1 VILLTDA
8 YSFLLNAFLVPLLH
22 LQNLNGGKI
31 IFKLTT
37 EAQYVNEMGF
47 VDVDYAMKMKVYHK
61 NNEFIVEM
69 VINLALLGDN
79 CGELTRFA

>member
-61 NNEFIVEM
+61 NNEGIVEM

-79 CGELTRFA
+79 CGEQSA